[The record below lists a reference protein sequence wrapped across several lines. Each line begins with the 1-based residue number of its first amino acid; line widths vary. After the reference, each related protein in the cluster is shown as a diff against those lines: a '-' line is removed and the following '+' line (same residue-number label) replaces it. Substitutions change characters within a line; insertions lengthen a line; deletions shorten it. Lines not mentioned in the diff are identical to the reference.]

1 MKHLFIFL
9 LLLITIVTCFGQNTD
24 SLKKVISG
32 NYPPQKRL
40 KAAVEL
46 ANYLSKKNTNE
57 TFAVAKAGLAL
68 ARRTNDKKAAGL
80 FLEDIGR
87 AFYLRTVY
95 DSATYYLN
103 QSAAIFEKSKDKTVL
118 ANIYRELADLY
129 FKVKQP
135 ANAAAFY
142 SKAIANTSKNKS
154 PRTVIGLLDQL
165 GTVYESEYSYREA
178 LKYFKQGFDI
188 KDSLDIAQ
196 KTKDNTSEA
205 FSRDFIGDVFGS
217 MKGKAA
223 SEQDILK
230 TIELRKSL
238 NDTLALAINYLN
250 LGILYKEKRQ
260 YAKSLDALQSS
271 LQDAA
276 IIKYNSLESNA
287 LNELADLYEQMG
299 NYQQSLVYFKKH
311 IALDDAVYSRTGS
324 KDIDEL
330 QTKYEITQR
339 EEQILQQQFEISK
352 RNYWMAGIGIILL
365 LSLLLS
371 YNYYK
376 QSKLKERNI
385 AMQAIIETEEKERK
399 RIAQDLHDSV
409 SQTMSAAKI
418 NLTVVGGELQFIND
432 EQRKRYQKAIR
443 LVDDGFK
450 EVRTISHNMMPW
462 ALLETGL
469 SLVIKQFIENI
480 ENDAISINFFSK
492 GFEEHFDDTI
502 ETILYRVLQ
511 ECVNNV
517 MKHAGASRLDISL
530 MRDEENISMTI
541 EDNGKGF
548 DMGDPERYI
557 GMGLKN
563 MQARISFLK
572 GKIELDS
579 TPGKGTLVSV
589 YIPVAK

>member
-1 MKHLFIFL
+1 MTRYLFTLFL
-9 LLLITIVTCFGQNTD
+9 LFFLIPCRGQNTD
-24 SLKKVISG
+24 SLKKIVSG

-40 KAAVEL
+40 KAAVGL
-46 ANYLSKKNTNE
+46 SSYLSAKNANE
-57 TFAVAKAGLAL
+57 TFAVAKTGLML
-68 ARRTNDKKAAGL
+68 AHELNDEKATGL
-80 FLEDIGR
+80 FLEDIGK
-87 AFYLRTVY
+87 AFYLKTAY
-95 DSATYYLN
+95 DSAAYYLN
-103 QSAAIFEKSKDKTVL
+103 RSAAIFEKLKDKTVL
-118 ANIYRELADLY
+118 ADIYRELADCY
-129 FKVKQP
+129 FKAKQP
-135 ANAAAFY
+135 ANAVAFY
-142 SKAIANTSKNKS
+142 DKAIANTSRNRS
-154 PRTVIGLLDQL
+154 PRKVIGLLDQI
-165 GTVYESEYSYREA
+165 GAVYESEHNYREA

-196 KTKDNTSEA
+196 KTRDNTPES

-250 LGILYKEKRQ
+250 LGILYKEKKQ
-260 YAKSLDALQSS
+260 YAKSLEALRSS
-271 LQDAA
+271 LEDAT

-418 NLTVVGGELQFIND
+418 NLTVVGGELQFINE

-480 ENDAISINFFSK
+480 ENDTISINFFSK

-530 MRDEENISMTI
+530 MRDEENISLTI

-548 DMGDPERYI
+548 DMSDPDRYV

-589 YIPVAK
+589 YIPVIK